1 MSRRTYLYLFIL
13 ITLVYFLSA
22 LSLTLNNRDL
32 ATENKFLKEDRII
45 IYRVDNVGSEMVGT
59 VTDKE
64 IIQGRHTVTAGAYGK
79 FLVTEEQYNEI
90 TVGDDIP
97 DYLKGRRN

>member
-1 MSRRTYLYLFIL
+1 MFIL

>member
-59 VTDKE
+59 VT
-64 IIQGRHTVTAGAYGK
+64 
-79 FLVTEEQYNEI
+79 
-90 TVGDDIP
+90 
-97 DYLKGRRN
+97 

>member
-32 ATENKFLKEDRII
+32 ATENKF
-45 IYRVDNVGSEMVGT
+45 
-59 VTDKE
+59 
-64 IIQGRHTVTAGAYGK
+64 
-79 FLVTEEQYNEI
+79 
-90 TVGDDIP
+90 
-97 DYLKGRRN
+97 